1 MFSMFNFILLSSLV
15 GVTCSYELILT
26 AMSSLHVKVNEP
38 EFDHVAKKTGPAKRS
53 LDMSQTQTAKP
64 IAQAE
69 VNILFAVLFKI
80 S

>member
-1 MFSMFNFILLSSLV
+1 MFSTFNLILLSSLV
-15 GVTCSYELILT
+15 GVTCPYELILT

-38 EFDHVAKKTGPAKRS
+38 EFDHVAKKPGPAQRS

-64 IAQAE
+64 IDQAE